1 MNKEQIQKQLQEVDE
16 AFDSIKEKENRQ
28 DYPIYDGIVDID
40 RYLSVSPKILWI
52 LKEPYDDFDKDG
64 KPCGGS
70 WSITEDVFACA
81 EKSGNKPPFATIAY
95 VTYSVFNNFVKYS
108 EMDYVTE
115 DPRIWEAL
123 KNIAYINVN
132 KFPGKK
138 RSDSEIIASYYQ
150 KNRELLKNQIDA
162 INPDIVIA
170 GNILYLFYEDFD
182 LTKLD
187 LKSGGPG
194 KSAEFCQKDGRLFIN
209 AYHPSYWGIK
219 PSKYVDD
226 LVAIIK
232 EHSLVNHST
241 KL

>member
-16 AFDSIKEKENRQ
+16 AFDSIREKENRQ

-52 LKEPYDDFDKDG
+52 LKEPYDDFDKNG

-81 EKSGNKPPFATIAY
+81 AKSGNKPPFAPIAY

-138 RSDSEIIASYYQ
+138 SSDSEIIASYYQ
-150 KNRELLKNQIDA
+150 KNRELLKKQIEA

-187 LKSGGPG
+187 LKSGGPD
-194 KSAEFCQKDGRLFIN
+194 KSAEFCQKNGRLFIN
-209 AYHPSYWGIK
+209 AYHPSYRGSK
-219 PSKYVDD
+219 QKYVDD

-232 EHSLVNHST
+232 ENSPVKHST
-241 KL
+241 KV

>member
-81 EKSGNKPPFATIAY
+81 AKSGNKPPFAPIAY

-138 RSDSEIIASYYQ
+138 CSDSEIIASYYQ
-150 KNRELLKNQIDA
+150 KNRELLKKQIEA

-182 LTKLD
+182 LIKLD
-187 LKSGGPG
+187 LKSGGPD
-194 KSAEFCQKDGRLFIN
+194 KSAEFCQKNGRLFIN
-209 AYHPSYWGIK
+209 AYHPSYRGSK
-219 PSKYVDD
+219 QKYVDD

-232 EHSLVNHST
+232 EHSPVNQST